1 MSRCVPSWDVED
13 DHNANIGR
21 LKPSLRPPSNSM
33 SSDLDAPILDYEVAE
48 LTWKNGQLAMHGLG
62 PPRVVYKPHANTADV
77 TKYAWDKP
85 RAAETLETIVN
96 QTTLQPNCKLH
107 NDLFEEELVPWLD
120 HHSSAVTAG
129 SVSASATMTMD
140 ALVPSSG
147 TQPQALLSGANG
159 GRANGSTRVGS
170 CSSDQSGFGDHM
182 VAHGGGAAAR
192 EWSSCRDQS
201 VSGSETFGMESSQQL
216 TVETQKRESGVKGL
230 TCTSMGSAE
239 DTVSCKRSTK
249 STSPDEHESVCHSRP
264 QFEPEEKKKGK
275 GKSSIATKRSRAA
288 AIHNQSEQ
296 RRRDKINQK
305 MKALQK
311 LVPNANKTD
320 KASMLD
326 EVIEYLKQLQAQIHM
341 ISRMSMSPMMMP
353 LAMQQQ
359 QQQQLQMAMMNPM
372 GMGMGIGMGMGMGMG
387 MPGVVD
393 LNAIGS
399 SRPNI
404 SGMPPVYHPT
414 PFMQPMMASWDMHPT
429 KDRVANQNDPMAA
442 FLACQ
447 SQPMTMEGYSRM
459 AALFQQMQNQPCY
472 SGFKN

>member
-13 DHNANIGR
+13 VHNSNIDR
-21 LKPSLRPPSNSM
+21 LKPSLRPTSNSM
-33 SSDLDAPILDYEVAE
+33 SSDLDEPRPDYEVAE

-62 PPRVVYKPHANTADV
+62 PPRVVYKPHANSAAV
-77 TKYAWDKP
+77 TKYSWDKP

-96 QTTLQPNCKLH
+96 QATLQPNCKPH
-107 NDLFEEELVPWLD
+107 NNLFGEELVPWLD
-120 HHSSAVTAG
+120 HHSSAITAG
-129 SVSASATMTMD
+129 SVGASATLTID

-147 TQPQALLSGANG
+147 TQPHALLSGANG
-159 GRANGSTRVGS
+159 GRAAGSTRVGS

-182 VAHGGGAAAR
+182 VGHSGGVAAR

-201 VSGSETFGMESSQQL
+201 VSGSETFGMESSRQL
-216 TVETQKRESGVKGL
+216 TVETRKRESGVKGL
-230 TCTSMGSAE
+230 TCTSMGSPE
-239 DTVSCKRSTK
+239 DTASGKRSTK
-249 STSPDEHESVCHSRP
+249 STSPDEHDSVCHSRP
-264 QFEPEEKKKGK
+264 QIESKEKKKGK

-288 AIHNQSEQ
+288 AIHNQSER

-341 ISRMSMSPMMMP
+341 MSRMSMPPMMMP
-353 LAMQQQ
+353 LAM
-359 QQQQLQMAMMNPM
+359 QQQLQMAMMNPM
-372 GMGMGIGMGMGMGMG
+372 GMGMGMGMG
-387 MPGVVD
+387 MPGVMD

-399 SRPNI
+399 SLPNI
-404 SGMPPVYHPT
+404 PGMQPVFHPT
-414 PFMQPMMASWDMHPT
+414 TFMQPMMASWDMHPT
-429 KDRVANQNDPMAA
+429 KERVANHNDPMAA

-459 AALFQQMQNQPCY
+459 AALFQQMQNHPCY